1 MKNNRGLFNI
11 GTVLAMNRSNDEEYS
26 RQLLA
31 LNDTIDQYGI
41 VLTAEQTRD
50 LLSTRQ
56 RALNEN
62 HRVEMG
68 VGAVIPLAKKFAGSA
83 YLDAGNFADGMNI
96 ILEMFYYYKTET
108 RDVIPDDDLIDM
120 LYEWFEYKYQG
131 DLELM
136 QNDYFDKAGKNAAEE
151 NAEEYDELIA
161 EQDS

>member
-11 GTVLAMNRSNDEEYS
+11 GTVLAMNRSNDDEYG

-31 LNDTIDQYGI
+31 LNDTIDQYGL
-41 VLTAEQTRD
+41 VLTVEQTKD
-50 LLSTRQ
+50 LLDTRR

-62 HRVEMG
+62 HRVEIG
-68 VGAVIPLAKKFAGSA
+68 VGAVIPLSKKFAQSS
-83 YLDAGNFADGMNI
+83 YLDAGNFADGMNV

-108 RDVIPDDDLIDM
+108 RDTIPDDDLIDM
-120 LYEWFEYKYQG
+120 LYDWFEYKYHG

-136 QNDYFDKAGKNAAEE
+136 QNDYFEKAGKTSVEE
-151 NAEEYDELIA
+151 NTEEYDELLD